1 MRPPLARERRRPAGF
16 IVPCAPTLSDK
27 PPSGPL
33 WLHEIKHDGYRI
45 TAHKKGDRVRL
56 WSRNG
61 RDWSKEFTA
70 ITASILSLGPDELV
84 LDGEAC
90 AHDETGHPDFW
101 EVRGA
106 GERACLYAF
115 DLLRLDGEN
124 VRRSPLE
131 ERKARLRR
139 LIGRKRILHYVDHL
153 EGDGTKVFKHAC
165 KLGLEGIVSKR
176 RDLPYKSGRCR
187 SWLKIRNP
195 AYERTR

>member
-1 MRPPLARERRRPAGF
+1 M
-16 IVPCAPTLSDK
+16 
-27 PPSGPL
+27 

-45 TAHKKGDRVRL
+45 TAHKRGDRVRL

-70 ITASILSLGPDELV
+70 ITAAIRSLKPHALI

-90 AHDETGHPDFW
+90 AHNSNGHPDFW

-115 DLLRLDGEN
+115 DLLRLDTEDL
-124 VRRSPLE
+124 RRNTLE
-131 ERKARLRR
+131 DRKAWLKRLVGR
-139 LIGRKRILHYVDHL
+139 RKRTLHYVDHI
-153 EGDGTKVFKHAC
+153 EGDGATVFQHAC

-187 SWLKIRNP
+187 SWVKVRNP
-195 AYERTR
+195 AYERSLE